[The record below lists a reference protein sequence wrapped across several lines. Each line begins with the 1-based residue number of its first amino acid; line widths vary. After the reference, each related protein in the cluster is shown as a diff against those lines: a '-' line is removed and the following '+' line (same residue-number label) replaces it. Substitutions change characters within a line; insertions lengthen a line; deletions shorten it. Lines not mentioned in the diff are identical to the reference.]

1 MVAFA
6 AARLMPRDRTSVSS
20 VSSVGKIGDFMRSFH
35 EHLTMMVQYGVQY
48 GGSMMVKNTGLR

>member
-6 AARLMPRDRTSVSS
+6 AARLMPRDRTS